1 MNLLNKKI
9 PFLPGNFDIKKLLD
23 AGGVIAAVVG
33 AMLALKVAL
42 GLGGGGGSSW
52 NTPTPTPTRIY
63 RRLIRQR
70 THLRLTQTRL
80 SQYSPRL
87 I

>member
-23 AGGVIAAVVG
+23 AGGLIAAVVG
-33 AMLALKVAL
+33 AILALLVAL
-42 GLGGGGGSSW
+42 GLGGGGLQR
-52 NTPTPTPTRIY
+52 RIY

-70 THLRLTQTRL
+70 THLRLTQTHL
-80 SQYSPRL
+80 SQHSPRL